1 LPRKLFLFIFT
12 VRKGGNMF
20 RDRKHAGM
28 ELGKRLR
35 EANYDRDA
43 FVIAIPKGGIEVG
56 IEAARVL
63 DADFSVM
70 VVRKL
75 PFPHNPESGFGAM
88 AEDGSVFILN
98 EFTRELGDETIESIR
113 NEQQGEINQRI
124 ELFDKYRP
132 PLALANRKVIL
143 VDDGLA
149 MGSTMSAAL
158 QMCRKQEAAEVTVA
172 VPVAGERAVRRLEKK
187 ADRLIV
193 LEKPPFFRAVAE
205 VYERWHDVSDEEAIM
220 LLS

>member
-1 LPRKLFLFIFT
+1 
-12 VRKGGNMF
+12 MF
-20 RDRKHAGM
+20 RDRKHAGR
-28 ELGKRLR
+28 ELGKRLK
-35 EANYDRDA
+35 ELGVDGDTL
-43 FVIAIPKGGIEVG
+43 VIAIPKGGIEVG

-98 EFTRELGDETIESIR
+98 EFTRELDDETIQSIR
-113 NEQQGEINQRI
+113 NEQQREIERRT
-124 ELFDKYRP
+124 ELFDTYRP
-132 PLALANRKVIL
+132 PLAIANRRIIL

-158 QMCRKQEAAEVTVA
+158 QMCRKQEASEVLVA
-172 VPVAGERAVRRLEKK
+172 VPAAGDRAVRRLEKK

-205 VYERWHDVSDEEAIM
+205 AYEKWYDVSDEEAIV